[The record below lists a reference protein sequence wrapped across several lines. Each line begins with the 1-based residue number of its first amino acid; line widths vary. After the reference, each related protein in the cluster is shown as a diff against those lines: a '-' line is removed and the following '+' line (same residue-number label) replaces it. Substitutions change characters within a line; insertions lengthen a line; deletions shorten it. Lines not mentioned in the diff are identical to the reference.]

1 MLQNELNEDEI
12 ARGVELV
19 IGLLRRRLASKWRNG
34 DDAPL
39 IFEV

>member
-12 ARGVELV
+12 ARCVELV
-19 IGLLRRRLASKWRNG
+19 IGLLRWRLASKWRNG

-39 IFEV
+39 DLDV

>member
-12 ARGVELV
+12 ARCVELV
-19 IGLLRRRLASKWRNG
+19 SVEMEEG

-39 IFEV
+39 YLDV